1 MLAFLFTLFAAS
13 STDVLANFFH
23 ISLNEVLWFFRIA
36 IFVVPVIAGLVTW
49 RICIEMQHASGI
61 GKRKRAVIVSRSETG
76 EYTTTPAPG
85 RVDADVVELDAAPV
99 PVLIDM
105 DSAPEPEPVG
115 AGADGEGAGAGVRR
129 VTR

>member
-1 MLAFLFTLFAAS
+1 MRRAS
-13 STDVLANFFH
+13 ATQ
-23 ISLNEVLWFFRIA
+23 
-36 IFVVPVIAGLVTW
+36 AGGDREPQRDRRV
-49 RICIEMQHASGI
+49 HDD
-61 GKRKRAVIVSRSETG
+61 
-76 EYTTTPAPG
+76 PAPG